1 MFPLQRMTPLQL
13 IFLNFLAT
21 VVVVCPF
28 EAWHRFY
35 PSYSP
40 RATRCWKA
48 RRKTYVMVFGVLVAS
63 TFVYGEM
70 VLNISAAILILAR
83 LFSYET

>member
-1 MFPLQRMTPLQL
+1 MTPLQL
-13 IFLNFLAT
+13 ISITFLAT
-21 VVVVCPF
+21 VIVVCPF

-48 RRKTYVMVFGVLVAS
+48 RRKAYVTVFGVLVAS
-63 TFVYGEM
+63 TFVYGEL
-70 VLNISAAILILAR
+70 VVNISAAILILAR
-83 LFSYET
+83 LFSSDTST